1 VEEGFVPSPGTPSP
15 DTYRH
20 HLEHGELWVA
30 EDPLRIVGFACG
42 DVRGPVR
49 YLSDLFVRSD
59 AQHAGVGRALLA
71 RAMPDDGLLHATLSS
86 KDPRA
91 QALYARVGMT
101 PRWPH
106 FALSVE
112 RDRLRGEVSSG
123 VAILE
128 SGDVGSIEDSDA
140 ELGGRPR
147 PQDLRYFADRLHGTP
162 VWFERTGRR
171 IGYGM
176 VTFVRPWSSEP
187 TGEAHVGPLGVFDL
201 ADGAACAMAAVRW
214 ALERAPS
221 VAIDIPASHPALAPL
236 LDAGCRVTYVELF
249 MGDEFADT
257 RRYLPS
263 GSDLF

>member
-1 VEEGFVPSPGTPSP
+1 
-15 DTYRH
+15 
-20 HLEHGELWVA
+20 VA
-30 EDPLRIVGFACG
+30 EEASRILGFACS
-42 DVRGPVR
+42 DVRGQVR

-71 RAMPDDGLLHATLSS
+71 HAMPDDGRLHATLSS

-91 QALYARVGMT
+91 QALYARGGMT

-112 RDRLRGEVSSG
+112 RDHLRGDAQASE
-123 VAILE
+123 VAIVE
-128 SGDVGSIEDSDA
+128 AGDVVAIEDVDA
-140 ELGGRPR
+140 EIGGRPR
-147 PQDLRYFADRLHGTP
+147 PQDLRYFAERLSGTAL
-162 VWFERTGRR
+162 WFEGAGRR
-171 IGYGM
+171 VGYGM
-176 VTFVRPWSSEP
+176 VTLVRPWMA
-187 TGEAHVGPLGVFDL
+187 GAGDEAHVGPLGVFEA
-201 ADGAACAMAAVRW
+201 ADGPACAMAAIRW

-221 VAIDIPASHPALAPL
+221 VAIDLPAMHPALRPL
-236 LDAGCRVTYVELF
+236 LDAGCRITYVELF